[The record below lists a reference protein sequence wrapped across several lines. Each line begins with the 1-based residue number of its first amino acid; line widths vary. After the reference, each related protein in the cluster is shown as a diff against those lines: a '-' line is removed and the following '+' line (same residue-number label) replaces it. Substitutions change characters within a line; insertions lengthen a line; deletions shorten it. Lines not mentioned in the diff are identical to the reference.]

1 MTLLLRDASG
11 QADFD
16 LFPYNPSAGAGYAFL
31 VMFGIMA
38 AAHIVLM
45 VMYRSWYF
53 IPFVLGCIGKQKNWT
68 LSNLLGRS
76 LTHS

>member
-1 MTLLLRDASG
+1 MASLILNPRG

-38 AAHIVLM
+38 AVHLVLM
-45 VMYRSWYF
+45 IMHRAWYF
-53 IPFVLGCIGKQKNWT
+53 IPFVLGCIGKRRPKIPI
-68 LSNLLGRS
+68 L
-76 LTHS
+76 